1 MLSTPWLKRFSR
13 LIAVDL
19 DPLAAWLFGIRHQ
32 GLQGLEWKKLNALND
47 LDTLLKLYPKASILF
62 DNMLGQQA
70 LMSVDEGRFSESELA
85 ALERM
90 LSELQVRLRGR
101 TWGSLHDRL
110 SGPVIMASDQYTKYI
125 HAPFVRRS
133 DKHRSN
139 DELMSDLAAIDGLKA
154 QGEWLDHLTS
164 GVFTDDHA
172 RAYVLWPFAKDYW
185 HWLELA
191 WLKPN

>member
-1 MLSTPWLKRFSR
+1 
-13 LIAVDL
+13 
-19 DPLAAWLFGIRHQ
+19 LFGIRHQ

-191 WLKPN
+191 WLKPD